1 MIGFSEQDNPSI
13 GRESLIGSLD
23 LDRTIEFWLNKVILC
38 FTHRVILL
46 YVEVGCDEPF
56 NVAFHA
62 MVSTRLT
69 RVVNNAGLSV
79 FQRFI
84 LTPRTPCPRLPNA
97 PSVHAVP

>member
-23 LDRTIEFWLNKVILC
+23 LDRTIEFWLKKVILC

-46 YVEVGCDEPF
+46 YVEVGCNEPL

-69 RVVNNAGLSV
+69 RVVNNAGL
-79 FQRFI
+79 
-84 LTPRTPCPRLPNA
+84 
-97 PSVHAVP
+97 